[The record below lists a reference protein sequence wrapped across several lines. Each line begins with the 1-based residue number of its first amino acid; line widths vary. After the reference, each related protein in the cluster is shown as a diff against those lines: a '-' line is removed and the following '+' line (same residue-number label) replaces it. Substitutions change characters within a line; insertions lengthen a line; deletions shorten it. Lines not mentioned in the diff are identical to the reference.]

1 MKKKTSIDL
10 FIKFI
15 ENESL
20 KGSKLIRIQQQK
32 RKNKD
37 SFYIYPI
44 YKNYKLNSLAVECT
58 KLPGD
63 SILPIEIFNIV
74 VNELNNAENKSLKKG
89 NAQKKG
95 IKIGQPGLEIST
107 LEAIVAIKHYGSKE
121 NDSIYRRI
129 PIISNILVAAGIC
142 ENIRKGSMLKLLEN

>member
-1 MKKKTSIDL
+1 MKKKKSIDL

-20 KGSKLIRIQQQK
+20 KGSKLIRVQQQK
-32 RKNKD
+32 RKNKN

-44 YKNYKLNSLAVECT
+44 YKNNKLASLAVECT

-74 VNELNNAENKSLKKG
+74 INELNNAENKTLKKG
-89 NAQKKG
+89 NAQQKG
-95 IKIGQPGLEIST
+95 IKIGQPGLEDST
-107 LEAIVAIKHYGSKE
+107 LEAIVAIRFYGNNE
-121 NDSIYRRI
+121 NESVYRRI

-142 ENIRKGSMLKLLEN
+142 ENIREGSMLKLLEH